1 MVYSSSQRL
10 SCTSIHNRQPGKTG
24 FHPHMDCYIYYRC
37 DDPNGN
43 HTLDPPNFNRT
54 VHRWPRCGCIVR
66 SVPPPYPQYL
76 TFIVHSK
83 AIVPLYNGETAPKS
97 IRGMMIVLYQLQ
109 IIVGIFLSC
118 IIDLATHTI
127 ANSASWRI
135 PVGLQILWGLI
146 LLSGILFLP
155 ESPWV
160 ASLPPSVFHCLI
172 CSVIHD
178 P

>member
-1 MVYSSSQRL
+1 
-10 SCTSIHNRQPGKTG
+10 
-24 FHPHMDCYIYYRC
+24 MDCYIYYRC
-37 DDPNGN
+37 GYSNGN
-43 HTLDPPNFNRT
+43 YAFDCPNYDGT
-54 VHRWPRCGCIVR
+54 IHGWPRCRCIVW
-66 SVPPPYPQYL
+66 SVPSSYPQHL
-76 TFIVHSK
+76 TFIIHSK

-118 IIDLATHTI
+118 VIDLATHTI

-146 LLSGILFLP
+146 LLSGVFFLP

-160 ASLPPSVFHCLI
+160 VFLSPSPALHHLI
-172 CSVIHD
+172 
-178 P
+178 PLFGNR